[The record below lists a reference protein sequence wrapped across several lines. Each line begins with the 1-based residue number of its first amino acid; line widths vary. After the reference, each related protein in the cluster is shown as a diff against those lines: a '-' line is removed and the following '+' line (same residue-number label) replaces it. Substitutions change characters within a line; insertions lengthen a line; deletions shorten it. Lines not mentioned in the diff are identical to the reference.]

1 LARELFEVAL
11 ERFNILDRARLIE
24 VDLDCDL

>member
-11 ERFNILDRARLIE
+11 ERFNILDCARFIE